1 MADLVKF
8 SDAANLA
15 IHAMI
20 DLAQH
25 PGEEVPLKEIAH
37 RLQASEAH
45 LSKVLQRLRKAGLVT
60 ACRGPAGGYQLG
72 RPPAAITFAEIYE
85 TIEGPM
91 EPHFC
96 LFGTPVCQNPDCG
109 LGHFVGSLNQQL
121 KEFLSRLTL
130 ADLPLTAG
138 KLRKMKMATS

>member
-1 MADLVKF
+1 MSDLVKF
-8 SDAANLA
+8 SEAANLA

-25 PGEEVPLKEIAH
+25 PSEEVPLKEIAH

-72 RPPAAITFAEIYE
+72 RPPAAITFAQIYE
-85 TIEGPM
+85 TIEGPI

-96 LFGTPVCQNPDCG
+96 LFGTPVCRNPDCG
-109 LGHFVGSLNQQL
+109 LGRFIGTLNQQV
-121 KEFLSRLTL
+121 KDFLSRLTL
-130 ADLPLTAG
+130 DDLPLTAS
-138 KLRKMKMATS
+138 KLRKMKAASA